1 MKLDFQMIYNM
12 SVTCHIWLVSAI
24 LIRITTFFLH
34 ATHTQNMRTNIILR
48 IIIHTYTY
56 LYICLNRPSIFC
68 LFAIVLSIY
77 IIFFGSVNRIDL
89 NVVHCSTAQT

>member
-1 MKLDFQMIYNM
+1 MIYNM

-34 ATHTQNMRTNIILR
+34 ATHTRKKMRTNIILR

-56 LYICLNRPSIFC
+56 LYICLNRPSIFR

-77 IIFFGSVNRIDL
+77 IMVFFFCFSK
-89 NVVHCSTAQT
+89 